1 MRIVIAA
8 LALFAL
14 AGCGGGTDENGS
26 TPVAG
31 GPAVGNVAAPAG
43 KAWTD
48 VITQTKDGG
57 VMQGNPDAPIKLLE
71 YGSRSCPA
79 CAAFAMTG
87 PEPLRAKYIATGQ
100 VSWEF
105 REFMIHPQDVG
116 LALIGK
122 CVPDEAFFPILD
134 EMYAKQPEFNE
145 RGQAIPEAAW
155 QSMQGLPPLGQAR
168 RFMELFGYL
177 DFMKQR
183 GVPQAKLDQC
193 LNDQAALEKLA
204 ERMKYATDT
213 MKVTGT
219 PSFYI
224 NGEKVNDA
232 ITWDQVEPALR
243 AAGAR

>member
-8 LALFAL
+8 LATLAL
-14 AGCGGGTDENGS
+14 AGCGGGDGNGS
-26 TPVAG
+26 TPVTSETPVA
-31 GPAVGNVAAPAG
+31 NTAAPAG

-48 VITQTKDGG
+48 VITKTPEGG
-57 VMQGNPDAPIKLLE
+57 VMQGNPNAPIKLLE

-105 REFMIHPQDVG
+105 REFIIHPQDVG
-116 LALIGK
+116 LSLIGK

-134 EMYAKQPEFNE
+134 EMYAKQPEFNQ
-145 RGQAIPEAAW
+145 RGQAIPEGEW

-193 LNDQAALEKLA
+193 LSDQAALNKLS
-204 ERMKYATDT
+204 EQLKYATDT

-219 PSFYI
+219 PSFYV
-224 NGEKVNDA
+224 NGEKIADA